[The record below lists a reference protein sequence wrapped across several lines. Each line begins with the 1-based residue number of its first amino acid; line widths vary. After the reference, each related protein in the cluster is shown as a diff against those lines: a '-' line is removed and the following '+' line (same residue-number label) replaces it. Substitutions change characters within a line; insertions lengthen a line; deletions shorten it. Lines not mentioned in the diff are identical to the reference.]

1 MLRFE
6 IGKIMMRPNTFI
18 IAIALLTSSQLF
30 AREVTSESSDVN
42 VKLKGP
48 IEIKSAD
55 GEFSAKIGGRLM
67 WDYNY
72 AELNSEADED
82 DFSIRRARL
91 YLSGNV
97 SDWSYKLQFNIGNGN
112 GGTPED
118 LYIRYNG
125 WGKQAVLTV
134 GKQKEPFGLE
144 FLESSNDIT
153 FLERSAIIEAYAPQ
167 RQEGVLFSGQQGDLT
182 YALGIFEDD
191 SNSDGAAVTGRV
203 TYTPIQSSEQVLHMG
218 LAHSNRA
225 ADLAVTGVELAYS
238 NGPYHIQTEFM
249 SSDKE
254 GVSNDGYYV
263 QAGWII
269 TGETRPYK
277 NGVFKRV
284 SPGNSAG
291 AWEVVLRYED
301 GDGNYSD
308 QELGNTDATTYGI
321 GVNYYI
327 NKFMRLGATYTDA
340 KDNLSNDT
348 GSEFR
353 ARLHLAL

>member
-1 MLRFE
+1 M
-6 IGKIMMRPNTFI
+6 KMRNTFI
-18 IAIALLTSSQLF
+18 FCSLLLIPNFLF
-30 AREVTSESSDVN
+30 AGTVSTDGNDLVVN
-42 VKLKGP
+42 LKGP
-48 IEIKSAD
+48 IEIKTVDEDYSV
-55 GEFSAKIGGRLM
+55 KLGGRLM

-72 AELNSEADED
+72 AELNGVADED

-97 SDWSYKLQFNIGNGN
+97 KDWSYKLQFNVGNNN

-144 FLESSNDIT
+144 SLESSKDISY
-153 FLERSAIIEAYAPQ
+153 LERSAITEAYAPG
-167 RQEGVLFSGQQGDLT
+167 RNEGIQFSGQQGDVT
-182 YALGIFEDD
+182 YAVGIFEDD
-191 SNSDGAAVTGRV
+191 SVGDGAALTGRV
-203 TYTPIQSSEQVLHMG
+203 TYTPIKSSDQVLHLGM
-218 LAHSNRA
+218 AYSNRA
-225 ADLAVTGVELAYS
+225 ADIDMTGLELAYAK
-238 NGPYHIQTEFM
+238 GPYHLQTEYVT
-249 SSDKE
+249 SDNL
-254 GVSNDGYYV
+254 GVSSNGLYV

-284 SPGNSAG
+284 KPGSSSG
-291 AWEVVLRYED
+291 AWEVVVRYED
-301 GDGNYSD
+301 GDGAYSD
-308 QELGNTDATTYGI
+308 EELGNTDATTYGI
-321 GVNYYI
+321 GLNYYI
-327 NKFMRLGATYTDA
+327 NKFIRVGATFTDA

-353 ARLHLAL
+353 ARLQVAL

>member
-1 MLRFE
+1 MIIRNSFIFFVLFL
-6 IGKIMMRPNTFI
+6 IPNI
-18 IAIALLTSSQLF
+18 LF
-30 AREVTSESSDVN
+30 AGVVSTDGNDLVVN
-42 VKLKGP
+42 VKGP
-48 IEIKSAD
+48 LEIKTSD
-55 GEFSAKIGGRLM
+55 GDYSVKLGGRLM

-72 AELNSEADED
+72 AELNGDADED

-97 SDWSYKLQFNIGNGN
+97 KDWSYKMQFNIGNDN

-134 GKQKEPFGLE
+134 GKQNEPFGLE
-144 FLESSNDIT
+144 RLESSKDISY
-153 FLERSAIIEAYAPQ
+153 LERSAITEAYSPG
-167 RQEGVLFSGQQGDLT
+167 RSHGILFSGQRDDIT

-191 SNSDGAAVTGRV
+191 SSGDGAAVTGRV
-203 TYTPIQSSEQVLHMG
+203 TYSPINSGDEVLHLG
-218 LAHSNRA
+218 GAYSNRA
-225 ADLAVTGVELAYS
+225 ADVASTGFELAYS
-238 NGPYHIQTEFM
+238 NGSYHIQTEYVT
-249 SSDKE
+249 SDNQ
-254 GVSNDGYYV
+254 GIDSDGLYV

-284 SPGNSAG
+284 KPGNSSG
-291 AWEVVLRYED
+291 AWEVVARFED

-308 QELGNTDATTYGI
+308 EELGTTDATTYGI
-321 GVNYYI
+321 GVNYYA
-327 NKFMRLGATYTDA
+327 NKYIRVGATYTDA
-340 KDNLSNDT
+340 KDNLDNDT

-353 ARLHLAL
+353 VRLQVAL